1 MRSLLLSLTVL
12 TFSSAVMAGVTE
24 TNTERFTYT
33 LIGLDNTSSGPTQ
46 NVGPSIYGNFTDAQ
60 IVHKDDGPDSA
71 DANASQNSNVAPAAY
86 DANLDTFAFLDYSGF
101 FGASTDAT
109 TEFNVSFTL
118 DSSMDFSINGTAA
131 TTGSGSG
138 VFISIANVG
147 VGGTPSQSIVNISLS
162 NNNVVINSAGTLL
175 PGDYELRAQAT
186 AGFAFG
192 PTGTTTATTDF
203 AMTLTP
209 EPASLALLAMGGMTV
224 LRRRRSNQ

>member
-1 MRSLLLSLTVL
+1 MRSTLLSITVL
-12 TFSSAVMAGVTE
+12 VFTSAAMAGVTE
-24 TNTERFTYT
+24 TDTERFTRT
-33 LIGLDNTSSGPTQ
+33 VIGLDNTSSGPTQ
-46 NVGPSIYGNFTDAQ
+46 NDGPSIYGDFIDSQ
-60 IVHKDDGPDSA
+60 IVHKDDGSDSA
-71 DANASQNSNVAPAAY
+71 DANVIHTSNVSPASYTA
-86 DANLDTFAFLDYSGF
+86 DLDTYAFLDYTGF
-101 FGASTDAT
+101 FGASTDAD

-118 DSSMDFSINGTAA
+118 DSAMDFSITGNAE

-147 VGGTPSQSIVNISLS
+147 VGGSPNQSIVNISLS

-175 PGDYELRAQAT
+175 PGDYELRSRAT

-209 EPASLALLAMGGMTV
+209 EPASLALLAMGGLAIV
-224 LRRRRSNQ
+224 RRRR